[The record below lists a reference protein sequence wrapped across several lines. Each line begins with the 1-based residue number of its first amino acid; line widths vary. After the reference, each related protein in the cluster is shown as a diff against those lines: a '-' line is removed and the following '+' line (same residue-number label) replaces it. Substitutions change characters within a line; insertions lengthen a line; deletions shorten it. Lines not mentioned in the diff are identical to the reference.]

1 MGQRYGATLWGD
13 TMGRCYGV
21 MLWGD
26 ATGRHYG
33 VTLWGDVMGQ
43 RYGAMLW
50 GDAMGRHYGAALRP
64 YGAARPS
71 GDGAVAL
78 RAPAG
83 FGTYPGR
90 RRSGAQPPSVPFP
103 CPLCRRD
110 VELGERGLAGL
121 FRNPTLER
129 VVERFRS
136 GIEAG
141 AAVKCQACKAPRAE
155 ATKGCAECKASFCN
169 ECFKLCHPWGTQK
182 AQHEPTPPSLTFRPK
197 VRRYGEPYGAGGCYG
212 DGGVCRPSLISYP
225 KVRPYR
231 EISMGFGG
239 CYGAGGVCGPT
250 LSPHCPASPSGP
262 RYGQKGALR

>member
-1 MGQRYGATLWGD
+1 
-13 TMGRCYGV
+13 MGRCYGA

-26 ATGRHYG
+26 ATGR
-33 VTLWGDVMGQ
+33 

-50 GDAMGRHYGAALRP
+50 GDAMGRP

-197 VRRYGEPYGAGGCYG
+197 VRRYGEPYGAGGRYG